1 MKTPIVS
8 APKNLINGIAAD
20 FININDR
27 VVHYGDGLFET
38 ILCAEQKIYY
48 WALHYQRL
56 KESAE
61 KLNISCPLEQVLLD
75 DIKSCLEGLDEP
87 CAIKIIITRGNS
99 KRGYRYDKTITGKRI
114 VMISEITQDYSSLL
128 KRQLLSGDLFLCE
141 QQVSINKNLA
151 GLKHL
156 NRLENV
162 LARNEWADE
171 AFIDGL
177 MLNHNSHVIEATM
190 SNLFA
195 IEDHRLMTPD
205 LSLSGVNG
213 IMRRVIL
220 NIADELNIKTVV
232 ENITLENIMKA
243 DELFIS
249 NSLIGIK
256 SIDTFNDKTFG
267 EPSVTKNIFDEL
279 ISSVENNAKK
289 LQ

>member
-1 MKTPIVS
+1 
-8 APKNLINGIAAD
+8 
-20 FININDR
+20 
-27 VVHYGDGLFET
+27 
-38 ILCAEQKIYY
+38 
-48 WALHYQRL
+48 
-56 KESAE
+56 
-61 KLNISCPLEQVLLD
+61 
-75 DIKSCLEGLDEP
+75 
-87 CAIKIIITRGNS
+87 
-99 KRGYRYDKTITGKRI
+99 
-114 VMISEITQDYSSLL
+114 MISELAQDYSSLL
-128 KRQLLSGDLFLCE
+128 SRQLLSGDLFLC
-141 QQVSINKNLA
+141 QQQASINKSTA

-232 ENITLENIMKA
+232 EDIPLENIMNA